1 MREPDEAVYRAP
13 PSINTSLWHGVP
25 LDEADAP
32 VGAVRALTRAHIDWR
47 AALPA
52 LAGCEAGACGLRS
65 VRIEPS
71 SPMIVTVGS
80 CRMTALPGSLEGMHG
95 HSGDVAAM

>member
-1 MREPDEAVYRAP
+1 VREPDEAVYRAP

-25 LDEADAP
+25 LDEAEAP
-32 VGAVRALTRAHIDWR
+32 VGAVRALTRA
-47 AALPA
+47 PA
-52 LAGCEAGACGLRS
+52 LADCEAGACGLRS

-80 CRMTALPGSLEGMHG
+80 CRMTALPGSLEGTHG
-95 HSGDVAAM
+95 HSGAQDVAAM